1 MLETEART
9 ALIRDLEE
17 IVGKE
22 YVTTNKADLYIY
34 SQDLTQAEPKWP
46 DVAVLPAS
54 LEQTRAVVLMANW
67 RKVPVTPYVAGG
79 NIGGVAIPQRG
90 GILLDLKR
98 MDRIV
103 EVNETDMYAVVE
115 PGVTFG
121 HIKAYLD
128 KHHPNLV
135 YTYAFSPPSTGIITN
150 SILQG
155 LDNLSFR
162 YGAASHWVSGLEVLL
177 ATGEVIRI
185 GSSAISGC
193 WQSIAPFPELSG
205 LFLGWQGTTGI
216 ITKMAVSLWPRP
228 KHAVGLHFQF
238 MDLEGVQDFLKT
250 VSRTRVPDDL
260 IGTSFALSKVSRIA
274 MDHQKASLY
283 PALKRGQ
290 GEPEFTCS
298 VEVSGNTQGELD
310 AKLQVI
316 CEVIKGELSDVKLN
330 AAPATPSTTA
340 RFPMQTL
347 PVLSSGGGLTWV
359 GCYGPMSRW
368 LETVTKGCELQDK
381 YNISRSCYTRVMQ
394 EGHFVGL
401 RWMLPFDKGDP
412 EMVKRV
418 TDLCNEQLDLVL
430 DMGFIPYKTPVWAV
444 EKIRER
450 AGTDWVRLHQRVKR
464 MLDPNDIFNPGRW
477 GANAEASISDSDVK
491 GDRQWA

>member
-1 MLETEART
+1 MLETAVKG
-9 ALIRDLEE
+9 ALVRDLQK
-17 IVGKE
+17 IVGQD

-34 SQDLTQAEPKWP
+34 SQDLTQAEPRWP
-46 DVAVLPAS
+46 DVVVLPAS
-54 LEQTRAVVLMANW
+54 LEEARAVVLLANSS
-67 RKVPVTPYVAGG
+67 KVPVTPYVAGG
-79 NIGGVAIPQRG
+79 NIGGLAIPLQG

-103 EVNETDMYAVVE
+103 EVSETDMYAVVE

-128 KHHPNLV
+128 KNHPNLV
-135 YTYAFSPPSTGIITN
+135 YTYAFSPPSTGVITN

-185 GSSAISGC
+185 GSCAISGS
-193 WQSIAPFPELSG
+193 WQSIVPFPELSG

-216 ITKMAVSLWPRP
+216 VTKMAVSLWPKP
-228 KHAVGLHFQF
+228 KHSVGLHFQF
-238 MDLEGVQDFLKT
+238 QDLDGVYDFLRV
-250 VSRTRVPDDL
+250 VSRTRIPDDL
-260 IGTSFALSKVSRIA
+260 IGTSFALGKVSRIA
-274 MDHQKASLY
+274 MEHKKASLY
-283 PALKRGQ
+283 PALGRGP
-290 GEPEFTCS
+290 GEPEFTSS

-310 AKLQVI
+310 AKLKVI
-316 CEVIKGELSDVKLN
+316 DEVVKGELSHVKLN
-330 AAPATPSTTA
+330 APPPSPSTTA

-368 LETVTKGCELQDK
+368 LETVKKGCELQDK
-381 YNISRSCYTRVMQ
+381 YDVSRSCYTRVMG

-412 EMVKRV
+412 AMVKRV
-418 TDLCNEQLDLVL
+418 TDLSNEQLDMVL
-430 DMGFIPYKTPVWAV
+430 EMGYIPYKTPAWAV

-450 AGTDWVRLHQRVKR
+450 AGSDWTKLHQRVKE
-464 MLDPNDIFNPGRW
+464 MLDPNNIFNPGRW
-477 GANAEASISDSDVK
+477 GAP
-491 GDRQWA
+491 GG